1 MNKKFLNYTDWQGT
15 ADTLHMYL
23 QMLGKVKLS
32 VVINVP
38 SGHTCVFT

>member
-23 QMLGKVKLS
+23 QMLGTRASLLDGGRG
-32 VVINVP
+32 IH
-38 SGHTCVFT
+38 GDYTR